1 MLKFP
6 WGIQKEMFSEQL
18 NIQLREKVKA
28 EYRDLS
34 DIHIQVVL
42 ETLPEVSRKLYRVR
56 KTVTK
61 DRAGEH

>member
-42 ETLPEVSRKLYRVR
+42 ETLLEVSRKLYRVR

>member
-1 MLKFP
+1 
-6 WGIQKEMFSEQL
+6 MFSEQL